1 VTKARAPRG
10 SGRGIQDGL
19 GPVYGCC
26 CLDCGFDVRLGTM
39 SIALDVAHIRWHQ
52 AGGPDVE
59 VNGLALCVLHHKTFD
74 LGAFTVAGG
83 VVLVSDRAHGTAGF
97 EEWLMVHHGR
107 PLRDPQRPDWRPEPG
122 HLAWHGR
129 EVFKGEARHRG

>member
-1 VTKARAPRG
+1 VKVARPVRRGAVGKGPRERNLA
-10 SGRGIQDGL
+10 GRL
-19 GPVYGCC
+19 PY
-26 CLDCGFDVRLGTM
+26 CGFDVRLGSV
-39 SIALDVAHIRWHQ
+39 SIALDAAHIRWHQ

-74 LGAFTVAGG
+74 LGAFTVADG

-97 EEWLMVHHGR
+97 EEWLMAHHGR
-107 PLRDPQRPDWRPEPG
+107 PLRDPQRPDWRPEPE